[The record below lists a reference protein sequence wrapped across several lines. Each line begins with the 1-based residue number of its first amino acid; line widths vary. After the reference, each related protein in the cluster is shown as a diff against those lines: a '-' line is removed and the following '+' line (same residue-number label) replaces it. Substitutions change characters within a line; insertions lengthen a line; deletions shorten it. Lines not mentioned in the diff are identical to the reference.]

1 MDLVPILNAAIKAT
15 GGNPNK
21 DHVDASDLERAQ
33 KALRYVDAHISK
45 STSPER
51 QRRSPS
57 AKHSMTVAAR
67 AESSAKGRAVLGC
80 KPSAGVTPQAF
91 LTC

>member
-21 DHVDASDLERAQ
+21 DHVDVSDLERAQ

-45 STSPER
+45 I
-51 QRRSPS
+51 
-57 AKHSMTVAAR
+57 
-67 AESSAKGRAVLGC
+67 LGYTEIA
-80 KPSAGVTPQAF
+80 SVT
-91 LTC
+91 LTHTPGD